1 MKLDTLSIDSLKEIV
16 KVAKEQGV
24 AELQV
29 EAKDF
34 KVSVNF
40 ATAPAQVHHVA
51 PVMHAAPVAH
61 VAQAASAPVAA
72 HAGADPRKAAAS
84 DAGLHVI
91 KSPFVGTFY
100 ASPSPGKPVY
110 CKVGDKV
117 KTGQPLCVLEAMKIM
132 NEIDSDI
139 NGEIVE
145 ICVDNESLVEYGQ
158 PLFKIRA

>member
-1 MKLDTLSIDSLKEIV
+1 MKLDTLSIESLKEIV
-16 KVAKEQGV
+16 KVAKDQGV

-40 ATAPAQVHHVA
+40 ATAPAQVHHVQ
-51 PVMHAAPVAH
+51 PMVHAAPVA
-61 VAQAASAPVAA
+61 QMAAPAPAA
-72 HAGADPRKAAAS
+72 APAKAAAS
-84 DAGLHVI
+84 DAGLHII

-100 ASPSPGKPVY
+100 TSPSPGKPVY
-110 CKVGDKV
+110 AKVGDKV
-117 KTGQPLCVLEAMKIM
+117 KSGQPLCVLEAMKIM

-158 PLFKIRA
+158 ALFKIKPN

>member
-1 MKLDTLSIDSLKEIV
+1 MKLDTLSIESLSQIV
-16 KVAKEQGV
+16 KVAKDQGV
-24 AELQV
+24 AELKV

-40 ATAPAQVHHVA
+40 ATAPAHAHHVA
-51 PVMHAAPVAH
+51 PIMHATAPVA
-61 VAQAASAPVAA
+61 QMAAPTPAPASGPA
-72 HAGADPRKAAAS
+72 KAAAS
-84 DAGLHVI
+84 DAGLHII

-100 ASPSPGKPVY
+100 SSPSPGKPIYV
-110 CKVGDKV
+110 KVGDKV

-158 PLFKIRA
+158 PLFKIKA

>member
-1 MKLDTLSIDSLKEIV
+1 MKLDTLSIESLKEIV
-16 KVAKEQGV
+16 KVAKDQGV

-40 ATAPAQVHHVA
+40 ATAPAAVHHVQPIVHQA
-51 PVMHAAPVAH
+51 PVAAMAAPVA
-61 VAQAASAPVAA
+61 APAAAPA
-72 HAGADPRKAAAS
+72 KAAAN

-110 CKVGDKV
+110 TKVGDKV

-132 NEIDSDI
+132 NEIDSDV

-158 PLFKIRA
+158 PLFKIRK

>member
-1 MKLDTLSIDSLKEIV
+1 MKLDSLSIESLSQIV
-16 KVAKEQGV
+16 KVAKDQGV
-24 AELQV
+24 AELKV

-40 ATAPAQVHHVA
+40 ATAPAPVHHVA
-51 PVMHAAPVAH
+51 PMHAAPVQHMA
-61 VAQAASAPVAA
+61 APVAQPA
-72 HAGADPRKAAAS
+72 QSAAPAKAAAS

-117 KTGQPLCVLEAMKIM
+117 KVGQPLCVLEAMKIM

-158 PLFKIRA
+158 PLFKIKA

>member
-40 ATAPAQVHHVA
+40 ATAPAQIHHVA
-51 PVMHAAPVAH
+51 PVMHAAPVAQM
-61 VAQAASAPVAA
+61 AAPAPQAAAAPA
-72 HAGADPRKAAAS
+72 KAAAN

-117 KTGQPLCVLEAMKIM
+117 KAGQPLCVLEAMKIM
-132 NEIDSDI
+132 NEIDSDA

-158 PLFKIRA
+158 PLFKIRK

>member
-1 MKLDTLSIDSLKEIV
+1 MKLDTLSIESLKEIV
-16 KVAKEQGV
+16 KVAKDQGV
-24 AELQV
+24 AELSV

-40 ATAPAQVHHVA
+40 ATAPAAIHHVQ
-51 PVMHAAPVAH
+51 PIVQH
-61 VAQAASAPVAA
+61 SAPVAPA
-72 HAGADPRKAAAS
+72 APVSAAPAPKAAAS

-110 CKVGDKV
+110 TKIGDKV
-117 KTGQPLCVLEAMKIM
+117 KVGQPLCVLEAMKIM

-145 ICVDNESLVEYGQ
+145 ICVDNESLVEFGQ
-158 PLFKIRA
+158 ALFKIKPN

>member
-40 ATAPAQVHHVA
+40 ATAPAQVHHVQPIVHST
-51 PVMHAAPVAH
+51 PVAQMAAPAP
-61 VAQAASAPVAA
+61 QAAPA
-72 HAGADPRKAAAS
+72 KAAAS

-110 CKVGDKV
+110 VKVGDKV

-145 ICVDNESLVEYGQ
+145 ICVDNESLVEFGQ
-158 PLFKIRA
+158 PLFKIKA

>member
-1 MKLDTLSIDSLKEIV
+1 MKLDTLSIDSLTQIV
-16 KVAKEQGV
+16 KVAKDQGV
-24 AELQV
+24 AELKV

-40 ATAPAQVHHVA
+40 ATSPVHAHHVA
-51 PVMHAAPVAH
+51 PVMHSAPVAH
-61 VAQAASAPVAA
+61 MAAPAPAAAPAAASA
-72 HAGADPRKAAAS
+72 KAS

-117 KTGQPLCVLEAMKIM
+117 KAGQTLCVLEAMKIM

-158 PLFKIRA
+158 PLFKIKA

>member
-1 MKLDTLSIDSLKEIV
+1 MKLDTLSIDALKEIV

-24 AELQV
+24 AELSV

-40 ATAPAQVHHVA
+40 ATAPAQIHHVA
-51 PVMHAAPVAH
+51 PIAHAAPAAH
-61 VAQAASAPVAA
+61 VAHAAPAQAAQAPA
-72 HAGADPRKAAAS
+72 PKATAS

-117 KTGQPLCVLEAMKIM
+117 KAGQALCVLEAMKIM
-132 NEIDSDI
+132 NEIDSDV

-145 ICVDNESLVEYGQ
+145 ICVDNESLVEFGQ
-158 PLFKIRA
+158 PLFKIKKA

>member
-1 MKLDTLSIDSLKEIV
+1 MKLDTLSIESLSQIV
-16 KVAKEQGV
+16 KVAKDQGV
-24 AELQV
+24 AELKV

-40 ATAPAQVHHVA
+40 ATAPISSHHMAPIVHAPAVA
-51 PVMHAAPVAH
+51 TIP
-61 VAQAASAPVAA
+61 APVAA
-72 HAGADPRKAAAS
+72 AAS
-84 DAGLHVI
+84 AQAKSTSSDAHLHVI

-100 ASPSPGKPVY
+100 ASPSPGKPAY

-117 KTGQPLCVLEAMKIM
+117 KSGQTLCVLEAMKIM
-132 NEIDSDI
+132 NEIDSDV

-158 PLFKIRA
+158 PLFKIKA